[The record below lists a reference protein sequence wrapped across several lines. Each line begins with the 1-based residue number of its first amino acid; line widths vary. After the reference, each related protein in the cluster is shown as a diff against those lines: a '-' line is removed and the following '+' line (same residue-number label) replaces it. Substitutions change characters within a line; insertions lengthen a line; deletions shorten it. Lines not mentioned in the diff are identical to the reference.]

1 MMNLMDEMS
10 SPGDNP
16 GENEKQAIS
25 SKGRSS
31 ETSPELISSL
41 KGAGQATLEML
52 MDVTLQLA
60 VELGRTRM
68 SVRQVLDLQKGSVV
82 ELNRNAGDPV
92 DVFVNDHLIAR
103 GEVVVVDD
111 KFGIR
116 ITELVSQDKENGED

>member
-1 MMNLMDEMS
+1 MGELMNELYANGEEGANGERGPVYS
-10 SPGDNP
+10 SSAAEPGLDTLTTLN
-16 GENEKQAIS
+16 
-25 SKGRSS
+25 
-31 ETSPELISSL
+31 
-41 KGAGQATLEML
+41 GAGQATLDML

-82 ELNRNAGDPV
+82 ELNRMAGDPV

-116 ITELVSQDKENGED
+116 VTELVPPDRENGVH

>member
-1 MMNLMDEMS
+1 MGELMNEIYANGDDGVNGERGVVN
-10 SPGDNP
+10 SPPAAEPRLD
-16 GENEKQAIS
+16 
-25 SKGRSS
+25 
-31 ETSPELISSL
+31 TLTTL
-41 KGAGQATLEML
+41 KGAGPATLDML

-82 ELNRNAGDPV
+82 ELNRMAGDSV

-116 ITELVSQDKENGED
+116 VTELVPPDRENGVH